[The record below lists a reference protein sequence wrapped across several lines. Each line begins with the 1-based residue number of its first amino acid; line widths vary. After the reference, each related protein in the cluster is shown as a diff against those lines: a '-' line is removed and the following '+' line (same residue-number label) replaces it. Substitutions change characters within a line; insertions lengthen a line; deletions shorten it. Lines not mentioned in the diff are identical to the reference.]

1 MVAAK
6 LVVVGLLLPV
16 AAVAAEYLVRIDDVE
31 ITHAAYEQ
39 QAYVIGR
46 QTFYHGKPLSDDELL
61 EFRRRVVDDIV
72 ARELLLREARR
83 RGMQAD
89 RQFVDGQLSTYEA
102 RYAGTER
109 WQAEGDA
116 MLARLRDFYEQESLL
131 AQLDAKLEDVGTPDG
146 DTLADYYAA
155 NIDKFTE
162 PAQQR
167 VSVILFPVAPSA
179 DGATWQAARD
189 EAQRVAGLVGDGRD
203 FAELARQY
211 SADVSSEKGGDMG
224 YLHEGMLS
232 PAAESVIDKLDIGE
246 VSAPV
251 DVLEGV
257 AVFRVTDRTPAAVRH
272 LDDVRERAADLWAR
286 DAARRAKETLTRQ
299 LRAEAVID
307 IDEEYLQTLPANVR

>member
-1 MVAAK
+1 
-6 LVVVGLLLPV
+6 
-16 AAVAAEYLVRIDDVE
+16 
-31 ITHAAYEQ
+31 
-39 QAYVIGR
+39 
-46 QTFYHGKPLSDDELL
+46 
-61 EFRRRVVDDIV
+61 
-72 ARELLLREARR
+72 
-83 RGMQAD
+83 
-89 RQFVDGQLSTYEA
+89 
-102 RYAGTER
+102 
-109 WQAEGDA
+109 